1 MRARAFPF
9 SPFFSRSSALFRGAE
24 RSDLGVQAGR
34 PCEKGGGVRGGE
46 SVVWFLEVE
55 GRGGREVNLEFWR
68 PLAGI
73 VPLTPL

>member
-9 SPFFSRSSALFRGAE
+9 SPFFPRPSALFPGAE

-46 SVVWFLEVE
+46 SVVWFQEVGGE
-55 GRGGREVNLEFWR
+55 GRERG
-68 PLAGI
+68 
-73 VPLTPL
+73 